1 MIPTDRC
8 SRKRFTTRVIVSLS
22 RSLRPQLTVPYSEY
36 ECLNQWAS
44 TFWTVGLYSNQVRG
58 PWVHTTPHFFRC
70 HPNLDD
76 EVNHNIVESEI
87 EGGAF
92 LDDLPAPTTLQIQ
105 TQHRWYT
112 VVHRGQGEAWISGH
126 PAFCPEPVLVRI
138 EGSSWGGSMLKIR
151 FVGRGMHLEF
161 RHPSYR
167 TPIVTSRILEIRQCE
182 QSEWE
187 MTTAEYETHPT
198 N

>member
-1 MIPTDRC
+1 MDTC
-8 SRKRFTTRVIVSLS
+8 
-22 RSLRPQLTVPYSEY
+22 PQL
-36 ECLNQWAS
+36 
-44 TFWTVGLYSNQVRG
+44 F
-58 PWVHTTPHFFRC
+58 HC

-76 EVNHNIVESEI
+76 TVNRNIVESEI

-92 LDDLPAPTTLQIQ
+92 LDNLPARTMLQIQ

-112 VVHRGQGEAWISGH
+112 VVHCGQGEAWIWGH

-138 EGSSWGGSMLKIR
+138 EGSSWGGSMLKIG

-161 RHPSYR
+161 RHPAYR

-182 QSEWE
+182 QSCVPESA
-187 MTTAEYETHPT
+187 TAGFETSAT

>member
-1 MIPTDRC
+1 VDTC
-8 SRKRFTTRVIVSLS
+8 
-22 RSLRPQLTVPYSEY
+22 PQ
-36 ECLNQWAS
+36 
-44 TFWTVGLYSNQVRG
+44 
-58 PWVHTTPHFFRC
+58 FFRC

-76 EVNHNIVESEI
+76 EVNRNIVESEI

-92 LDDLPAPTTLQIQ
+92 LEDLPARAMLQIQ

-112 VVHRGQGEAWISGH
+112 VVHRGRGEAWIWGH

-138 EGSSWGGSMLKIR
+138 EGSSWGGSMLKIG

-187 MTTAEYETHPT
+187 MTIGEYETHPT

>member
-1 MIPTDRC
+1 MLIPTIVVRVDSRFILKLVDRGTSVYTC
-8 SRKRFTTRVIVSLS
+8 PRI
-22 RSLRPQLTVPYSEY
+22 
-36 ECLNQWAS
+36 
-44 TFWTVGLYSNQVRG
+44 
-58 PWVHTTPHFFRC
+58 FRC

-76 EVNHNIVESEI
+76 EVNSNIVESEI

-92 LDDLPAPTTLQIQ
+92 LDDLPARTMLQIQ

-112 VVHRGQGEAWISGH
+112 VVHCGKGEAWIWGH

-161 RHPSYR
+161 RHPAYR

-182 QSEWE
+182 QSESE
-187 MTTAEYETHPT
+187 RTTSGYETSPT

>member
-1 MIPTDRC
+1 LDKGLLIPLTLSIVD
-8 SRKRFTTRVIVSLS
+8 SRFILKQGKRG
-22 RSLRPQLTVPYSEY
+22 RSVHTCPQL
-36 ECLNQWAS
+36 
-44 TFWTVGLYSNQVRG
+44 
-58 PWVHTTPHFFRC
+58 FRC

-76 EVNHNIVESEI
+76 EVNRNIVASEI

-92 LDDLPAPTTLQIQ
+92 LDDLPARTTLHIQ
-105 TQHRWYT
+105 TQHRRYT
-112 VVHRGQGEAWISGH
+112 VVHCGQGEAWIWGH
-126 PAFCPEPVLVRI
+126 PTFCPEPLLVRI

-161 RHPSYR
+161 RHPGYR

-182 QSEWE
+182 DSGVLDG
-187 MTTAEYETHPT
+187 TTAGFETRPA

>member
-44 TFWTVGLYSNQVRG
+44 TFWTVGLYSNQVTG
-58 PWVHTTPHFFRC
+58 PCVHTTPHFFRC

-87 EGGAF
+87 EGSA
-92 LDDLPAPTTLQIQ
+92 
-105 TQHRWYT
+105 
-112 VVHRGQGEAWISGH
+112 
-126 PAFCPEPVLVRI
+126 
-138 EGSSWGGSMLKIR
+138 WGGSMLKIR

-161 RHPSYR
+161 RHPAYR

-182 QSEWE
+182 HGAPIPERAASG
-187 MTTAEYETHPT
+187 YETSPQKPEPLGISAAIPSLHRSNPSCGRW
-198 N
+198 